1 MRTGPKIVVDEGRI
15 NERILDK
22 LSLKDYLAKIEAPRR
37 KIPIRLCSPNM
48 KRVFLRFFDSM
59 QVNLYFISVFA
70 RTHLPEHEV
79 AAVEDVILKHMTD
92 VSAEVDHAIAGAHAL
107 FDANGITSPA
117 EYDAKPLEI
126 QVRVISKFGR
136 RYLELI
142 AQVDTLLPLLETLSI
157 DDVITQGELRL
168 QKETINKAVRQV
180 AGAARLYAARLRARI
195 NHLAAAEAAAADKGQ
210 PGNKKPIS
218 DSLAGPSNA
227 GTTTPNSGAQVVPL
241 NRRSSRSKP
250 VAPEAPDTDAAN
262 SAEATSSS

>member
-195 NHLAAAEAAAADKGQ
+195 TQLAAAEATAERDRQRSKRAEPSAV
-210 PGNKKPIS
+210 ITAS
-218 DSLAGPSNA
+218 DALPAPESSSN
-227 GTTTPNSGAQVVPL
+227 QVVPIAPRRARGTLAARDIPTTDILEPTPL
-241 NRRSSRSKP
+241 NGSS
-250 VAPEAPDTDAAN
+250 
-262 SAEATSSS
+262 